1 MPSMVQGAAVPFGL
15 RDEFAAARWKSGRMS
30 TFPERALDPEQE
42 VLASLDRADY
52 DAALAVLM
60 RAYGAAVYRYCRQM
74 VGDEHM
80 AEEVHQMTFVQAH
93 EGLPRFARRSSLRT
107 WLFGIARH
115 RSLDLL
121 KIDRRRRK
129 RFEPID
135 EVPDLPEP
143 GRGVEDRLAER
154 SRAQALESCL
164 RRLAPRARTAVLL
177 RFQQGLSYP
186 EIARLSNEK
195 APALQ
200 VRVAR
205 ALPVLRRCLEEK
217 GMAP

>member
-1 MPSMVQGAAVPFGL
+1 MLSPVQEQGCERGAF
-15 RDEFAAARWKSGRMS
+15 D
-30 TFPERALDPEQE
+30 PERAA
-42 VLASLDRADY
+42 LAAVERGDA
-52 DAALAVLM
+52 DAALDLLM
-60 RAYGAAVYRYCRQM
+60 RAHGAAVYRYCRQM
-74 VGDEHM
+74 TGDDEL
-80 AEEVHQMTFVQAH
+80 AEEVLQMTFVQAH
-93 EGLPRFARRSSLRT
+93 EGLTGFARRSSLRT

-115 RSLDLL
+115 RCLDLL
-121 KIDRRRRK
+121 KMDRRRRR
-129 RFEPID
+129 RFGPLD
-135 EVPDLPEP
+135 EAPDRPQP
-143 GRGVEDRLAER
+143 GGGAEERLAA
-154 SRAQALESCL
+154 RARARALAVCL
-164 RRLAPRARTAVLL
+164 RALAPRARAAVLL